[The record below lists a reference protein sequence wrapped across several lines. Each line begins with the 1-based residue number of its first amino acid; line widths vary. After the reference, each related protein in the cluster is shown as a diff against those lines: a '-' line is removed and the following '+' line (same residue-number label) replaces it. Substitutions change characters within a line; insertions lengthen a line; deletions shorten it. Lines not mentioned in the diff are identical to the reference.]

1 MDAIA
6 TYRAVIDTY
15 SVVIAS
21 YTAAMSIYTLV
32 IAADGFAMTTDGA
45 AIDAD
50 VGRIACFKAKTEGK
64 SPKHLRRR
72 EAGGT
77 CAGKGGNESTSG
89 GRGRKEGSKDG
100 TGGSP
105 ALTAF
110 VDAGGQA
117 AFPTTGG
124 IPRAGGGVITR
135 LRGGAPAQETR
146 AKTRQQAQR
155 DLKAGFHRANQ

>member
-6 TYRAVIDTY
+6 TYMAVIDTY

-50 VGRIACFKAKTEGK
+50 VCVTACFKPKTEGK
-64 SPKHLRRR
+64 SPKHPQRR
-72 EAGGT
+72 ESRGR

-89 GRGRKEGSKDG
+89 GGGVAEARRTEPE
-100 TGGSP
+100 GGS
-105 ALTAF
+105 
-110 VDAGGQA
+110 
-117 AFPTTGG
+117 
-124 IPRAGGGVITR
+124 R
-135 LRGGAPAQETR
+135 
-146 AKTRQQAQR
+146 
-155 DLKAGFHRANQ
+155 